1 MIKVKHR
8 LQASVTQRPLW
19 KSSSAS
25 STHPYHSKLNTI
37 FPLSEKQL
45 NTHLADA
52 ELIEVSYEN
61 RDSGTKKLYTK
72 KSSLPNRKR
81 MMVID
86 IERAQAYME
95 ENSNN

>member
-1 MIKVKHR
+1 MIVDDTMFRQSVIDPHGTYAKVR
-8 LQASVTQRPLW
+8 Q
-19 KSSSAS
+19 
-25 STHPYHSKLNTI
+25 YHSKLNTI

-52 ELIEVSYEN
+52 ELIAVSHEN
-61 RDSGTKKLYTK
+61 RDGGTKKLHTK

-86 IERAQAYME
+86 LERAQAYIE
-95 ENSNN
+95 ENGNN